1 MSSTCVYLSKHKLEK
16 GKHKMTIVKPLNYNL
31 EINPDDL
38 KIQKRKLIV
47 MMKLEEDI
55 VGLKQED
62 HPLNGLFNLIETIQ
76 KQLVSMG
83 YSSEQ
88 VYGSKLNKT

>member
-1 MSSTCVYLSKHKLEK
+1 
-16 GKHKMTIVKPLNYNL
+16 MTIVKPLNYNL